1 MLSLLS
7 HHLQVRISQVTTTG
21 STYGAVS
28 RLSLYSST
36 GKILGLFGNP
46 ATAEKESVIKASKP
60 GQSLT
65 GFCTKVVAGAN
76 LPARVAEVTEAS
88 ITDWSPP
95 IQAAQLRITKVTAY
109 YKPGDPDKT
118 IVGIL
123 YTYSDGSTELVGYAT
138 SEKETKNV
146 PAGQKLVKVE
156 SNQVSAI
163 NALLPVLGVFAL
175 LLSCNAELRKDVSTC
190 CSTCNHCCSCA
201 VGWTGAHQVQALCIA
216 WHAQASFAELPE

>member
-1 MLSLLS
+1 M
-7 HHLQVRISQVTTTG
+7 RISQVATTG
-21 STYGAVS
+21 LTYGAVS

-46 ATAEKESVIKASKP
+46 ASAEKESVLKASKP

-76 LPARVAEVTEAS
+76 LPSRVAEVTEAS
-88 ITDWSPP
+88 FTDWSPP

-146 PAGQKLVKVE
+146 PAGQKLVKVD
-156 SNQVSAI
+156 SNQVSAA
-163 NALLPVLGVFAL
+163 NALLLVKASVPL
-175 LLSCNAELRKDVSTC
+175 LLSCSADLGKDVSTC
-190 CSTCNHCCSCA
+190 CNTCNHCCSCA
-201 VGWTGAHQVQALCIA
+201 VGQIGAHQVQALRIA
-216 WHAQASFAELPE
+216 WHAQASFAKLPK